1 MELGLLPL
9 RDIIQQRRLNF
20 LHCILS
26 QGPNSIMLKVFET
39 QQKYKT
45 KKDWVTSIENDLK
58 ELDLKF

>member
-1 MELGLLPL
+1 
-9 RDIIQQRRLNF
+9 
-20 LHCILS
+20 
-26 QGPNSIMLKVFET
+26 MLKVFET